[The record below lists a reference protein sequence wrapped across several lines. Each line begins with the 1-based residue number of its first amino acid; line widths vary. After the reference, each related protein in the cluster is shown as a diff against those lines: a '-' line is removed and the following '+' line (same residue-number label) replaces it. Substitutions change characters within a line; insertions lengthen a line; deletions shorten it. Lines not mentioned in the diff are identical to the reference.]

1 MSEYKIVTIGRQ
13 FGSGGREIGQ
23 KLAKRLEIP
32 LYDHRLVSMAAKE
45 LGIKQSVA
53 AKVDEESLNAFLSGY
68 QVNTTTYSQFINAAS
83 YIYSLNEDVYEKQ
96 KQIILTLAAK
106 GPCVIIGRC
115 ADYILKDSY
124 ECVNV
129 FICASRKDRIARIM
143 ERYDLTA
150 RKAAAKIRK
159 TDRDRK
165 YYYEDHTGYDWGSID
180 SHQAL
185 LNVSLLGQ
193 EKIVDIL
200 EKMYRG

>member
-45 LGIKQSVA
+45 LGIKQSIA
-53 AKVDEESLNAFLSGY
+53 AKADEESLNAFLSGY

-83 YIYSLNEDVYEKQ
+83 YVYSLNEDVYEKQ
-96 KQIILTLAAK
+96 RKIILTLASK

-124 ECVNV
+124 ECINV
-129 FICASRKDRIARIM
+129 FICANRKDRIERIM
-143 ERYDLTA
+143 KRYDMTE

-159 TDRDRK
+159 TDRDRR
-165 YYYEDHTGYDWGSID
+165 YYYEDHTGYDWGSIE

-185 LNVSLLGQ
+185 FNVSLIGQ

>member
-45 LGIKQSVA
+45 LGIKQSIA
-53 AKVDEESLNAFLSGY
+53 AKADEESLNAFLSGY

-83 YIYSLNEDVYEKQ
+83 YVYSLNEDVYEKQ
-96 KQIILTLAAK
+96 RKIILTLASK

-124 ECVNV
+124 ECINV
-129 FICASRKDRIARIM
+129 FICANRKDRIERIM
-143 ERYDLTA
+143 KRYDMTE

-159 TDRDRK
+159 TDRDRR
-165 YYYEDHTGYDWGSID
+165 YYYEDHTGYDWGSIE

-185 LNVSLLGQ
+185 FNVSLLGQ